1 MNWVDGFGYFY
12 MIDTLAIVADSFN
25 IPSETFIRSHVRDIS
40 PGRTVLICRD
50 GRGSEVLGLPVLSEI
65 RREPEPRHLVDRLA
79 RALRSRYYR
88 YLDPCLRGN
97 DERQVRDFFHRHE
110 VTVVLAEY
118 GPNGSL
124 LRLACKHARIPLY
137 VHFHGFDA
145 TKYART
151 KHWRRHYRR
160 LFQDVAGVIVPS
172 EFLAGRLRELGC
184 PGEKLHVSANG
195 ISPDEFNKS
204 VRETGRIVSVGRL
217 VEKKAPH
224 LTIRAFAI
232 VRQQQPHSTLD
243 IVGDGPLYDVCI
255 EEIRRLGLEDSVRLR
270 GAQSPDYVRALLS
283 RAELLV
289 QHSVTA
295 RDGDMESFGISLVE
309 AMASSIPV
317 VTTNHNGFSETVIDG
332 ETGFLVE
339 EGDVEGMAEAMLI
352 LMNDRVRAESMGQA
366 GRVRVET
373 NFTQEKTASRL
384 RVIMGLAP
392 QS

>member
-1 MNWVDGFGYFY
+1 M
-12 MIDTLAIVADSFN
+12 
-25 IPSETFIRSHVRDIS
+25 
-40 PGRTVLICRD
+40 
-50 GRGSEVLGLPVLSEI
+50 
-65 RREPEPRHLVDRLA
+65 
-79 RALRSRYYR
+79 
-88 YLDPCLRGN
+88 
-97 DERQVRDFFHRHE
+97 
-110 VTVVLAEY
+110 
-118 GPNGSL
+118 
-124 LRLACKHARIPLY
+124 
-137 VHFHGFDA
+137 
-145 TKYART
+145 
-151 KHWRRHYRR
+151 
-160 LFQDVAGVIVPS
+160 
-172 EFLAGRLRELGC
+172 
-184 PGEKLHVSANG
+184 HVSANG